1 MIVMCDSVTDGKE
14 PIVCVMGKGIA
25 IFLKCVPGE
34 DDAYYVEK
42 ARSFL
47 QTADVVLLNRLSQL
61 RCTYDS
67 LLYRWGVDSIVC
79 GVRNQQ
85 DVSYFLAKRRLFK
98 WSRLAEI
105 VVLLDE
111 GYIRNAFLQALL
123 VADICSS
130 IHVPNHQSS
139 EQCFKAWIE
148 ESIRKYEPG
157 SYGVDVVDKAHMQ
170 NRFGI
175 LTGSIC
181 WHMRNS
187 LVHGCLESVDTVV
200 NKPNTILKR
209 KFGYHYIDI
218 VFTDGYYSFA
228 EEYKC
233 LKDNK
238 EVKVLFFELS
248 LSALILKIVC
258 MAETEYEEN
267 FEKYPLYFSDGYTFM
282 DSSDKSLEIA
292 DVFVDEYPD
301 GTV

>member
-1 MIVMCDSVTDGKE
+1 MFDIVIDSKT
-14 PIVCVMGKGIA
+14 PIVCAAGKGIV
-25 IFLKCVPGE
+25 IFLEYVPGKGN
-34 DDAYYVEK
+34 AYYEEK
-42 ARSFL
+42 ARNSL
-47 QTADVVLLNRLSQL
+47 QTVDFLLLNRLSQL
-61 RCTYDS
+61 HCTYES
-67 LLYRWGVDSIVC
+67 LLRRWNVDFVVGHVGNS
-79 GVRNQQ
+79 Q
-85 DVSYFLAKRRLFK
+85 DVSFLSAKRRLFK

-111 GYIRNAFLQALL
+111 GYIRNALLQALL

-130 IHVPNHQSS
+130 IHAPNHQSS
-139 EQCFKAWIE
+139 EQCFKNWIE
-148 ESIRKYEPG
+148 DTIRRYEPG
-157 SYGVDVVDKAHMQ
+157 SYGVDVVDKEHMQ
-170 NRFGI
+170 NRFSV

-200 NKPNTILKR
+200 NKSNTILK
-209 KFGYHYIDI
+209 KKYGYHYVDV

-267 FEKYPLYFSDGYTFM
+267 FENNKLYFSDGYTFM
-282 DSSDKSLEIA
+282 ESSDRPLEIA
-292 DVFVDEYPD
+292 DVFVDKYPD
-301 GTV
+301 EIT